1 MSPEETARLQALQ
14 RYEILDTEP
23 ELNFDDATL
32 LASQI
37 CGTPI
42 ALMSLVDDKRQWFKS
57 KVGFLASETPREIA
71 FCAHTILQTDVFVVP
86 DARTDERFAANPLV
100 TGDPRV
106 RFYAG
111 APLLT
116 SDGHALGTLCVID
129 QVPRELSL
137 EKRAAL
143 QALSRQVVAQL
154 ESRRAAIELR
164 QTVLRLREVEQS
176 SRESDEKFQQLAD
189 NITDVFWIA
198 SPDLNVM
205 HYISAGYE
213 TIWGRSRESLI
224 ADPHQW
230 IDAILP
236 DERQPVIDAFTRL
249 RADTAS
255 VSVEYRIARPDGT
268 IRWINDR
275 GFQVRDAQGS
285 LIRLA
290 GVAADI
296 TERREAQ
303 DALARQQ
310 TELRVLFDIVPAMIC
325 FKDTENRILRV
336 NKRLADSFGTTVQEL
351 EGKLTSEVYPQG
363 APAFFAEDLE
373 VIKSGKPKLGVI
385 DRVQPREGKERWIE
399 TDRVPLCG
407 LDDKVKGIV
416 VMVQDITERKMA
428 AEALDRQQ
436 TELRALFDLVP
447 AMICFKDTKN
457 NILRANKQYADYF
470 GMTVGDLEG
479 KTMAEVYPEGA
490 DAFYQED
497 LEVIRTRRPK
507 IGTVASIPK
516 PDGTKL
522 WIQTDLVPLFGSDGK
537 VKGVVVMVQDITER
551 KMAEEALD
559 SQQTELRVLFDLMP
573 AMVCF
578 KDTKNNILRANK
590 RFANRFGMTVDDV
603 EGKSTAEIS
612 PRESS
617 DFYAQDLEVIESGQ
631 SKMGA
636 ITSLQSRDGQESWF
650 QTDLVPLCGLDDK
663 VKGIVVMVQD
673 ITERKRRDEHVG
685 RLAAIVDNSDDAI
698 ISKTLDGIVTSWNPA
713 AERMFGYTA
722 SEITG
727 QPLRLIIPMDRMEE
741 EAGILAGFARGEI
754 IRHIETVRIR
764 KDRHRI
770 DVSAT
775 ISPIRDFEGRVI
787 GASKIVRDI
796 TDRKQVE
803 IALKVSE
810 SRYRSLFE
818 NMTEGY
824 AYCRVLYHPDGK
836 VADFIYLEV
845 NKAFDS
851 LTGLKNVVGR
861 KVTEIIPGIRETNPE
876 LFEIYGRVA
885 STGNVEKYETFL
897 KALGIWF
904 SVSVYSPAKD
914 HFIAVFDNTTE
925 RKEAEAK
932 IAFNE
937 QRYRSL
943 VEATTSMVW
952 DTPASGQFEVEQ
964 PGWTAF
970 TGQTFEELRGWGW
983 LNVIH
988 PDDRSET
995 QRLWSAAFTDRSLY
1009 EIEHRILGRDGAYHD
1024 MTGRAVPILAH
1035 DGKIRQWIGVHTDIT
1050 GRKRSEEALRL
1061 LSSAVLQSKES
1072 ILITDAQLD
1081 LPGPKIIFA
1090 NPAFTTMT
1098 GFSAEEALGK
1108 TPRILQGALT
1118 DRAVLQR
1125 LRRNLENDE
1134 VFAGEAINYRK
1145 DGSTYN
1151 QEWQIAPIHDSKE
1164 KTTHFVAIQRD
1175 ITERTRLQ
1183 ARYRQLVESNVQ
1195 GVLFWN
1201 RNGGVTGAN
1210 DAFLRLVRH
1219 TREDLEA
1226 GRINWMELTPPEFT
1240 HLDRR
1245 ALEEIAA
1252 TGVCGLYEKEYILKD
1267 GTRVPLLLASAAFA
1281 DNPDEGVSFVVDLT
1295 ERRSL
1300 EARLYQSQKMETV
1313 GKLAGGIAHEF
1324 NSILTAIIGQS
1335 ELLLGELPPGSSESK
1350 SASEIGKAAIRAANL
1365 TRQLLAYGRKQLLEP
1380 QTLDLNSVVSDMES
1394 TLGHFLGEE
1403 TDLLIVRGAGL
1414 KAVKADAGQ
1423 LEQVIMNIVLNA
1435 REAMPNGGKVTLE
1448 TANVS
1453 FSPEDAA
1460 TYPELNA
1467 GDYVMLA
1474 ITDTGTGMSAAV
1486 RARVFEPFF
1495 STKGVGQG
1503 TGLGLSTSYGIVK
1516 QSGGHISAYSEPAQ
1530 GTTFKIYLP
1539 QVEEQPKPVVLPLTS
1554 PNLPRGTET
1563 VLLAEDDPALR
1574 KMATTLLE
1582 KLGYKVFTA
1591 SNGMEALSLKQQR
1604 NIGHIDLLFTDVVM
1618 PHMSGKELSDRIR
1631 ALYPHTKI
1639 LFTSAFTENAFIH
1652 QGVLTKGVMLL
1663 QKPFTPSELARK
1675 LREVLDQ

>member
-1 MSPEETARLQALQ
+1 MSPDETARLQALQ

-42 ALMSLVDDKRQWFKS
+42 ALLSLVDENRQWFKS

-71 FCAHTILQTDVFVVP
+71 FCAHTILQTDVFVVA
-86 DARTDERFAANPLV
+86 DARVDERFAANPLV

-116 SDGHALGTLCVID
+116 SDGHALGTICVID

-137 EKRAAL
+137 EKQAAL
-143 QALSRQVVAQL
+143 QALSRQVVAQF
-154 ESRRAAIELR
+154 ESRRRLVELR
-164 QTVLRLREVEQS
+164 ESVAQLKKVEGELRSKTAFFEAVVNSSGDGVLVVDGTGRKILQNQRFLEMWEVPPQILADDSYEKELEWASSKTKEPAQFEQS
-176 SRESDEKFQQLAD
+176 LRHLEAHPNEITQDE
-189 NITDVFWIA
+189 IA
-198 SPDLNVM
+198 LTN
-205 HYISAGYE
+205 E
-213 TIWGRSRESLI
+213 TILDRYSSPVVGKDGQNHGRI
-224 ADPHQW
+224 WTFH
-230 IDAILP
+230 
-236 DERQPVIDAFTRL
+236 
-249 RADTAS
+249 
-255 VSVEYRIARPDGT
+255 
-268 IRWINDR
+268 
-275 GFQVRDAQGS
+275 
-285 LIRLA
+285 
-290 GVAADI
+290 DI
-296 TERREAQ
+296 TQR
-303 DALARQQ
+303 
-310 TELRVLFDIVPAMIC
+310 
-325 FKDTENRILRV
+325 
-336 NKRLADSFGTTVQEL
+336 
-351 EGKLTSEVYPQG
+351 KL
-363 APAFFAEDLE
+363 
-373 VIKSGKPKLGVI
+373 
-385 DRVQPREGKERWIE
+385 
-399 TDRVPLCG
+399 
-407 LDDKVKGIV
+407 
-416 VMVQDITERKMA
+416 
-428 AEALDRQQ
+428 
-436 TELRALFDLVP
+436 
-447 AMICFKDTKN
+447 
-457 NILRANKQYADYF
+457 
-470 GMTVGDLEG
+470 
-479 KTMAEVYPEGA
+479 
-490 DAFYQED
+490 
-497 LEVIRTRRPK
+497 
-507 IGTVASIPK
+507 
-516 PDGTKL
+516 
-522 WIQTDLVPLFGSDGK
+522 
-537 VKGVVVMVQDITER
+537 
-551 KMAEEALD
+551 AEEALD
-559 SQQTELRVLFDLMP
+559 RQQTELRVLFDLMP

-578 KDTKNNILRANK
+578 KDTKNNILRANN
-590 RFANRFGMTVDDV
+590 RYAERFGMTVGDI
-603 EGKSTAEIS
+603 EGKSASEIS
-612 PRESS
+612 PRYSS
-617 DFYAQDLEVIESGQ
+617 DFYAQDLAIIRSGQ
-631 SKMGA
+631 AKMGA
-636 ITSLQSRDGQESWF
+636 ISCLKSGDGNESWF
-650 QTDLVPLCGLDDK
+650 QTDMVPLCGLDDK

-698 ISKTLDGIVTSWNPA
+698 ISKTLDGIITSWNPA

-722 SEITG
+722 LEITG
-727 QPLRLIIPMDRMEE
+727 QPLRLIVPMDRMEE
-741 EAGILAGFARGEI
+741 EAGILADFARGEV

-764 KDRHRI
+764 KDRQRI

-796 TDRKQVE
+796 TEHKRVE
-803 IALKVSE
+803 MALKASE

-824 AYCRVLYHPDGK
+824 AYCRLLYDPDGK

-845 NKAFDS
+845 NKAFAS
-851 LTGLKNVVGR
+851 LTGLRDVVGR
-861 KVTEIIPGIRETNPE
+861 KVTEIVPGIRETNPE

-970 TGQTFEELRGWGW
+970 TGQSFEELRGWGW
-983 LNVIH
+983 LDRVH

-995 QRLWSAAFTDRSLY
+995 ERIWSTAFTNRSLY

-1024 MTGRAVPILAH
+1024 MTARAVPILAK
-1035 DGKIRQWIGVHTDIT
+1035 DGTIQQWVGVHTDIT
-1050 GRKRSEEALRL
+1050 GRRKSEEALRL

-1118 DRAVLQR
+1118 DRAVLKR
-1125 LRRNLENDE
+1125 LRKNLENDE
-1134 VFAGEAINYRK
+1134 VFAGQAINYRK
-1145 DGSTYN
+1145 DGSTYD
-1151 QEWQIAPIHDSKE
+1151 QEWQIAPIHDPRG

-1175 ITERTRLQ
+1175 ISERMRLE

-1295 ERRSL
+1295 ERKSL

-1335 ELLLGELPPGSSESK
+1335 ELLLGELPPGGSEAK

-1380 QTLDLNSVVSDMES
+1380 QTLDLNSVVCDMES
-1394 TLGHFLGEE
+1394 TLGHLLGQE
-1403 TDLLIVRGAGL
+1403 TDLLIVRGPGL
-1414 KAVKADAGQ
+1414 RPVKADAGQ

-1435 REAMPNGGKVTLE
+1435 RDAMPNGGKVTLE

-1453 FSPEDAA
+1453 FSPEEAA
-1460 TYPELNA
+1460 AYPEFKA

-1486 RARVFEPFF
+1486 RARIFEPFF

-1503 TGLGLSTSYGIVK
+1503 TGLGLSTSYGILK
-1516 QSGGHISAYSEPAQ
+1516 QSGGHISVYSEPAQ
-1530 GTTFKIYLP
+1530 GTTFKIFLP
-1539 QVEEQPKPVVLPLTS
+1539 QVEEQPKPAVLPLEAS
-1554 PNLPRGTET
+1554 DLPRGTET
-1563 VLLAEDDPALR
+1563 ILLAEDDPALR

-1604 NIGHIDLLFTDVVM
+1604 NIGHIDLLFTDIVM
-1618 PHMSGKELSDRIR
+1618 PHMSGKELSERIR

-1639 LFTSAFTENAFIH
+1639 LFTSAFTENAFVH

-1663 QKPFTPSELARK
+1663 QKPFTPSALARK